1 MSDAALPMCKYPL
14 IKLFFRNAR
23 ADRLHRLAWE
33 SGKSMPEHIK
43 EKLAPAEVSYY
54 QKYLEAIDEYN
65 KSLTM
70 GALALD
76 LTIDM
81 TPPKELFIEVRVKQD
96 YGTVM
101 LPESGQVNLSQGTTH
116 LLRRTEVDHLI
127 KKGIVEQV

>member
-1 MSDAALPMCKYPL
+1 
-14 IKLFFRNAR
+14 
-23 ADRLHRLAWE
+23 
-33 SGKSMPEHIK
+33 MPEHIK
-43 EKLAPAEVSYY
+43 EKLSPAEVSYY

-76 LTIDM
+76 LTVDM

-101 LPESGQVNLSQGTTH
+101 LPESG
-116 LLRRTEVDHLI
+116 
-127 KKGIVEQV
+127 